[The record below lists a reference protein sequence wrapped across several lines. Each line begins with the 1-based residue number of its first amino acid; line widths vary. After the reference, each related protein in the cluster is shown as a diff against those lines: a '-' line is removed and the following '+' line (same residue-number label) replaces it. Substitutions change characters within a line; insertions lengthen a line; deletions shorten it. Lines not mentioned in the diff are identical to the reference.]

1 MKTLIK
7 SLAGRLGLRPPEVS
21 PAGYFPHYRS
31 LAVPFA
37 QSQDARPNT
46 LVFVLPIVSRGSG
59 GISDIVHVG
68 QALQRAEA
76 IKVYYLLSHQQS
88 LEAGRELLRWVAP
101 DVDSAQ
107 VLDRLDFA
115 PEYLC
120 YTTWRTVYEAAA
132 LPSRKKLYFVQDD
145 ESLFE
150 SAGVAQFYARHV
162 FQLGLPL
169 ITLGPWL
176 VGHLRALGCSAP
188 MASMP
193 FPFSDELD
201 LAPEQTRDTV
211 AFYIQ
216 PDKVHRGSELL
227 IEAARLLSPCLQREH
242 PGVGISF
249 FGSRINTH
257 IAFEFPCEVHGV
269 MDHAVLTRLLRRSRV
284 GVSASFTNISLMP
297 FRYVAAGAYGV
308 DLDLPNVRLNIPEL
322 ALPAFRLAVPSA
334 QALSAAVLEVLR
346 SGTGTGAV
354 QSAAHALY
362 QSNGWQACASV
373 FREWLIML
381 NKVEVA

>member
-1 MKTLIK
+1 MKSLIK

-37 QSQDARPNT
+37 QSQEARPHT
-46 LVFVLPIVSRGSG
+46 LVFVLPIISRGSG

-68 QALQRAEA
+68 QALQRTEA

-101 DVDSAQ
+101 DVDPAQ
-107 VLDRLDFA
+107 VLVRLDFT

-120 YTTWRTVYEAAA
+120 YTTWRTVYEAAT

-150 SAGVAQFYARHV
+150 SAGVAQYYARHV

-227 IEAARLLSPCLQREH
+227 IEAARMLSPCLQREH

-257 IAFEFPCEVHGV
+257 IAFEFPCEVHGI
-269 MDHAVLTRLLRRSRV
+269 MDHAALARLLRRARV
-284 GVSASFTNISLMP
+284 GVCASFTNISLMP
-297 FRYVAAGAYGV
+297 FRYIAAGACCV
-308 DLDLPNVRLNIPEL
+308 ELDLPNVRANIPEP
-322 ALPAFRLAVPSA
+322 ALSGFRLASPSA
-334 QALSAAVLEVLR
+334 DAL
-346 SGTGTGAV
+346 
-354 QSAAHALY
+354 AHAVRDVL
-362 QSNGWQACASV
+362 QRSPSRAQMHEVAKVLHHDHSWAACAMALKE
-373 FREWLIML
+373 FMAMI
-381 NKVEVA
+381 